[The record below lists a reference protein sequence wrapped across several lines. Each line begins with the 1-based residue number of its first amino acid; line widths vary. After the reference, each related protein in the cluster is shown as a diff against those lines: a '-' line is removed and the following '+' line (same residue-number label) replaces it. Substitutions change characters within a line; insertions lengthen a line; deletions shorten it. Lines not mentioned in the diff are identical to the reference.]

1 MYLATMNEASWTVI
15 LFIGEL
21 IVKVFMILVVLL
33 QRKKTPSAKL
43 AWILL
48 LVALPF
54 IGSAIYLLFG
64 TTRLGALRRKRHRKI
79 VKLIPSGYAS
89 HCPEGG
95 HTQSCAVGDYQP
107 IANIAEAVGAST
119 VIGGNVAEL
128 FGDSEKMIASL
139 ANDIDEATTHCHVLS
154 YIMLDDRAGAKISA
168 ALSNA
173 TSRGVACRLLIDA
186 VGSKDFLHSTTCK
199 KLRES
204 GVSVT
209 AALPANLLRAALV
222 RLDLR
227 NHRKIA
233 VIDNAIGYVGSQNIA
248 EPSFAPKPK
257 FAPWVDASIRLVGPA
272 VRELQSVFVQD
283 WFMDSD
289 ENLSSMLQ
297 EPVHTIDDGFPVQF
311 MATGPNSN
319 NQSLPDLLQTAFH
332 SAREELVITTPYFAP
347 DTSTESALRIAAN
360 RGVCT
365 HLVVPARNDSRL
377 VAAASRSRFARLIDA
392 GVHIHEFHGGLLHAK
407 TVTID
412 KRLALIGSANLD
424 RRSLE
429 LNFEISMLAYDSNF
443 ASHLRFLQQSYI
455 ESSRLLST
463 KTVSNWSIGRR
474 AWQNAVG
481 LIAPIL

>member
-1 MYLATMNEASWTVI
+1 MSDTPWTVL

-21 IVKVFMILVVLL
+21 IVKVFMIFVVLL

-48 LVALPF
+48 LVAVPF
-54 IGSAIYLLFG
+54 VGSAIYLLLG
-64 TTRLGALRRKRHRKI
+64 TTRLGALRRKRHKEI
-79 VKLIPSGYAS
+79 LKLIPTGYAS
-89 HCPEGG
+89 HCPDDG
-95 HTQSCAVGDYQP
+95 HAQSCVVGAYQS
-107 IANIAEAVGAST
+107 ITSIAEAVGAST
-119 VIGGNVAEL
+119 VIDGNAAKL

-139 ANDIDEATTHCHVLS
+139 AKDIDEATTHCHILS
-154 YIMLDDRAGAKISA
+154 YIMLDDLAGKKIAA

-173 TSRGVACRLLIDA
+173 ALRGVECRLLIDA
-186 VGSKDFLHSTTCK
+186 VGSKVFLQSGTCQQ
-199 KLRES
+199 LRDS
-204 GVSVT
+204 GVHVT
-209 AALPANLLRAALV
+209 AALPANLLRAMLV

-227 NHRKIA
+227 NHRKIV

-257 FAPWVDASIRLVGPA
+257 FAPWVDASVRLVGPA
-272 VRELQSVFVQD
+272 VRELQSVFIQD

-289 ENLSSMLQ
+289 ENLSTMLQ
-297 EPVHTIDDGFPVQF
+297 KPVDAMKGGFPVQL

-319 NQSLPDLLQTAFH
+319 NQALPDLLQTAFH
-332 SAREELVITTPYFAP
+332 SAKEELVITTPYFAP

-360 RGVCT
+360 RGVQT

-377 VAAASRSRFARLIDA
+377 VAAASRSRFARLMDG

-407 TVTID
+407 TMTID
-412 KRLALIGSANLD
+412 KSLALIGSANLD

-429 LNFEISMLAYDSNF
+429 LNFEISMLAYDSDF

-455 ESSRLLST
+455 DSSTLLST
-463 KTVSNWSIGRR
+463 NTVSEWSLGKRL
-474 AWQNAVG
+474 WQNAVG

>member
-1 MYLATMNEASWTVI
+1 MNEASWTAL

-21 IVKVFMILVVLL
+21 IVKVFMIFVVLL

-48 LVALPF
+48 LVTLPF
-54 IGSAIYLLFG
+54 VGSAIYLLVG
-64 TTRLGALRRKRHRKI
+64 TTRLGALRRKRHKEI
-79 VKLIPSGYAS
+79 LKLIPFGYAS
-89 HCPEGG
+89 HCPDDG
-95 HTQSCAVGDYQP
+95 HREECIVANYQP
-107 IANIAEAVGAST
+107 IASIAEAVGAST
-119 VIGGNVAEL
+119 VIGGNAAEL
-128 FGDSEKMIASL
+128 FGDSEKMISSL
-139 ANDIDEATTHCHVLS
+139 AKDIDEATVHCHILS
-154 YIMLDDRAGAKISA
+154 YIMLDDHAGVKIA
-168 ALSNA
+168 DALSNA
-173 TSRGVACRLLIDA
+173 ASRGVQCRLLVDA
-186 VGSKDFLHSTTCK
+186 VGSKDFLHSSTCK
-199 KLRES
+199 RVRES
-204 GVSVT
+204 GVHVT

-257 FAPWVDASIRLVGPA
+257 FAPWVDASVRLVGPA

-289 ENLSSMLQ
+289 ENLSSILQ
-297 EPVHTIDDGFPVQF
+297 DPVHAVDDGFPVQF

-319 NQSLPDLLQTAFH
+319 NQALPDLLQTAFH
-332 SAREELVITTPYFAP
+332 SAREELIITTPYFAP

-360 RGVCT
+360 RGVQT

-377 VAAASRSRFARLIDA
+377 VAAASRSRFARLMDA
-392 GVHIHEFHGGLLHAK
+392 GVYIHEFHGGLLHAK
-407 TVTID
+407 TMTID
-412 KRLALIGSANLD
+412 KSLALIGSANLD

-429 LNFEISMLAYDSNF
+429 LNFEISMLAYDSDF
-443 ASHLRFLQQSYI
+443 SSHLRFLQQSYI
-455 ESSRLLST
+455 NSSTLLST
-463 KTVSNWSIGRR
+463 TTVSNWSTGKRI
-474 AWQNAVG
+474 WQNAVG

>member
-1 MYLATMNEASWTVI
+1 
-15 LFIGEL
+15 
-21 IVKVFMILVVLL
+21 MIFVVLL

-54 IGSAIYLLFG
+54 VGSAIYLLFG
-64 TTRLGALRRKRHRKI
+64 TTRLGALRRKRHKEI
-79 VKLIPSGYAS
+79 LTLIPSGYAS
-89 HCPEGG
+89 HCPEEG
-95 HTQSCAVGDYQP
+95 HTQGCVVSDYQP
-107 IANIAEAVGAST
+107 IASIAEAVGAST
-119 VIGGNVAEL
+119 VIGGNDAKL
-128 FGDSEKMIASL
+128 FGDSEEMIASL
-139 ANDIDEATTHCHVLS
+139 AKDIDEATAHCHILS
-154 YIMLDDRAGAKISA
+154 YIMLDDQAGAKIA
-168 ALSNA
+168 RALSNA
-173 TSRGVACRLLIDA
+173 AKRGVACRLLIDA
-186 VGSKDFLHSTTCK
+186 VGSKDYLRSTHCK
-199 KLRES
+199 QLRDS
-204 GVSVT
+204 GVQVT
-209 AALPANLLRAALV
+209 AALPANLLRAMLV

-257 FAPWVDASIRLVGPA
+257 FAPWVDASVRLVGPA

-289 ENLSSMLQ
+289 ENLSSMLRETVQ
-297 EPVHTIDDGFPVQF
+297 TVEGGFPVQF

-319 NQSLPDLLQTAFH
+319 NQALPDLLQTVFH
-332 SAREELVITTPYFAP
+332 SARDELVITTPYFSP
-347 DTSTESALRIAAN
+347 DTSTESALRIAAS
-360 RGVCT
+360 RGVQT

-377 VAAASRSRFARLIDA
+377 VAAASKSRFARLLDA

-412 KRLALIGSANLD
+412 KSLALIGSANLD

-429 LNFEISMLAYDSNF
+429 LNFEISMLAFDSDF

-455 ESSRLLST
+455 DNSTLLSAT
-463 KTVSNWSIGRR
+463 TVSDWSLGRKL
-474 AWQNAVG
+474 WQNAVG
-481 LIAPIL
+481 LVAPIL